1 MEIVTGRSVN
11 PSIQRGKMDRLG
23 SSIVTSADD
32 LPLTEIRGSHGWSD
46 LGLGELW
53 QRRELVYFL
62 VWRDIKVRYKQTVL
76 GAAWALLQPLFAMFA
91 FTLVFGKLAR
101 MPSGGIPYPLFSLA
115 GLVPWMFF
123 VFAVS
128 ESGNSMVGSQ
138 HLIKKVYFPRL
149 AIPLGTILAGLV
161 DFTLALVL
169 LVIVMAWY
177 GVVPE
182 PRALALPLFVLLA
195 LVAALGLGL
204 WLAALNVLYRDIR
217 YVIPFLM
224 QMLLFATPVAYP
236 TSLLPEP
243 FRTLSGLNPM
253 TGVVNGFR
261 WALLGADA
269 PSATVWLSAAVA
281 AGLCVSG
288 ALFFRLMERRFA
300 DVV

>member
-1 MEIVTGRSVN
+1 LVS
-11 PSIQRGKMDRLG
+11 P
-23 SSIVTSADD
+23 IVTSAED

-62 VWRDIKVRYKQTVL
+62 IWRDIKVRYKQTLL
-76 GAAWALLQPLFAMFA
+76 GAAWALMQPLFAMFA

-101 MPSGGIPYPLFSLA
+101 MPSSGLPYPLFSLA

-128 ESGNSMVGSQ
+128 ECGNSMVSSQ

-149 AIPLGTILAGLV
+149 AIPLGTVLAGLV
-161 DFTLALVL
+161 DFGLALL
-169 LVIVMAWY
+169 LLMIVMAWY
-177 GVVPE
+177 GLVPGPRVV
-182 PRALALPLFVLLA
+182 ALPLFVLLA

-217 YVIPFLM
+217 YVIPFLL

-236 TSLLPEP
+236 TDLLPEP

-253 TGVVNGFR
+253 AGVVNGFR
-261 WALLGADA
+261 WALLGTDA
-269 PSATVWLSAAVA
+269 PAATVWLSALVA
-281 AGLCVSG
+281 IALCVSG
-288 ALFFRLMERRFA
+288 AMFFRRMERQFA